1 MRRQKIYNF
10 FDNLDRKQYVIL
22 FDGDKLYAK
31 VRLSWKKSFSYG
43 IVIPHKM
50 RDWKKCSE
58 NVSCDDCDKLKNQ
71 NREISANLNQKKDKL
86 LMKVATC
93 FLGTKRFEHD
103 NFVFWLLYHELYLQ
117 PVQKSTLSQFAV
129 MKVNH

>member
-10 FDNLDRKQYVIL
+10 FDNLDRKRYFKL

-50 RDWKKCSE
+50 RDCKKCSE

-93 FLGTKRFEHD
+93 FLGIKRFEHD
-103 NFVFWLLYHELYLQ
+103 NFVFRLLYHELYLQ